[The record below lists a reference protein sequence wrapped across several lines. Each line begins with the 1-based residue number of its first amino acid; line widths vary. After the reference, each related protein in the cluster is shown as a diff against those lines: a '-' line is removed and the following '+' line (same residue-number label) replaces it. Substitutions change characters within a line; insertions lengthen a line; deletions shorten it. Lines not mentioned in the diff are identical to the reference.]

1 MASCVEFVFDT
12 FTPARIK
19 ALAFRTP
26 TRRSAIGMRVLLAF
40 VCGSPLPYPAKRP
53 VIVSSATKPLRRQ
66 HTALSLPRPLDGHLS
81 RAALRLRE
89 GLRAVIEL
97 YGWEAAT
104 LAKRLVRSSP
114 FQIGRPD

>member
-26 TRRSAIGMRVLLAF
+26 TRRSAIGMGVLLAF

-53 VIVSSATKPLRRQ
+53 VIVFEAIDRPSRRR
-66 HTALSLPRPLDGHLS
+66 TANHPPTCSGPAVPRRRPSPSKGDRGGYGVEAGKKLKALCASPDTLQ
-81 RAALRLRE
+81 RA
-89 GLRAVIEL
+89 
-97 YGWEAAT
+97 
-104 LAKRLVRSSP
+104 
-114 FQIGRPD
+114 